1 MQRRGVPRKNTMNRY
16 LAILIAALYGIE
28 SGAQTLK
35 PAPRLVVNIAIDQL
49 RTDYLEHFAPL
60 YGPDGFRKLLTEGC
74 VYESAGYPFAP
85 VDRAAAIAA
94 IATGTTPRYN
104 GIAGAKW
111 LDRNTLRP
119 VHCTDD
125 PKHVASPA
133 RMTTSTIGDEL
144 KISTGGTAVV
154 YGIAATEDAAILSAG
169 HAADGAFWLTDT
181 TPRWTTTSYYGDTAL
196 KWIKAYNNTQKQIS
210 GNEDII
216 KLAEKCVSTYVMG
229 RDNTPD
235 LLSVTLSASA
245 PHPSSADWQTDL
257 LSAYTAL
264 DQQLATLIS
273 NIEQAL
279 GREQVLF
286 ILTGTGYTDEPPTDY
301 ASYRVPTGTFH
312 IDRTANLLNMYLV
325 AVYGQGRYVEAC
337 AGNQIYLNRKL
348 IEDRH
353 VTLAEVVSRSKDF
366 LTQNAGV
373 RSVGESPYSPV
384 ISGDL
389 IVEVTPGWTLVNDE
403 TGEQYTSRA
412 AFTPFP
418 IILYGAGTTA
428 RRVTTP
434 VSVCQIAPT
443 IARAIRIRAPN
454 ACAEAPLP

>member
-1 MQRRGVPRKNTMNRY
+1 MNKY
-16 LAILIAALYGIE
+16 LALLIAALYGIDID
-28 SGAQTLK
+28 AQTLK

-60 YGPDGFRKLLTEGC
+60 YGTDGFRKLLTEGC
-74 VYESAGYPFAP
+74 VYEAAGYPFSP
-85 VDRAAAIAA
+85 VDRASAIAA

-104 GIAGAKW
+104 GIAGTKW
-111 LDRNTLRP
+111 LDRNTLHP

-125 PKHVASPA
+125 SKHVASPA

-144 KISTGGTAVV
+144 KISTGGAAVV
-154 YGIAATEDAAILSAG
+154 YSVAANEDAAILSAG

-181 TPRWTTTSYYGDTAL
+181 PLRWTTSSYYGDTAL
-196 KWIKAYNNTQKQIS
+196 KWIKAYNSTQKQIS
-210 GNEDII
+210 GNEAII
-216 KLAEKCVSTYVMG
+216 ALAEKCVSTYVMG

-235 LLSVTLSASA
+235 LLSVTLSANGITETNQKGTESSNTI
-245 PHPSSADWQTDL
+245 PSDWQTDL
-257 LSAYTAL
+257 LPVYTTL
-264 DQQLATLIS
+264 DRQLATLIS
-273 NIEQAL
+273 NIEQAF

-301 ASYRVPTGTFH
+301 ARYRVPTGTFH

-353 VTLAEVVSRSKDF
+353 ITLAEVVSRSKDF
-366 LTQNAGV
+366 LTQSAGV
-373 RSVGESPYSPV
+373 RSVSESPNSPAV
-384 ISGDL
+384 SGDL
-389 IVEVTPGWTLVNDE
+389 IVEVTPGWQLVNDE

-412 AFTPFP
+412 AFIPFP
-418 IILYGAGTTA
+418 IIVYGAGTQP

-454 ACAEAPLP
+454 ACADAPLP